1 MIRRIITLVLGIVIL
16 ASIPLHATAQTA
28 SRRVSFSD
36 VATVVVDSNLQLRA
50 AAFDVAMARAELA
63 QAQGARVPQTALAGS
78 YTRTQQQ
85 PNPAIDTNIYSAGLN
100 VTYPLS
106 TGGRLEAQEAL
117 ARANLQGA
125 QATYDRTRQ
134 QLVFGARQLY
144 LQGLLAAENVAA
156 AQRALNAANE
166 SLRVARARY
175 SAGAASQFDVLQAE
189 VAVAN
194 AEQSIVQARAGVA
207 TAQASLNATLNLP
220 QDTPLELTDTLTPRP
235 VATTLDAAIA
245 QGLRDRPDLLA
256 LRSRIVAAQAGID
269 LASSGTQPTVGLGA
283 GYGVTNATGL
293 SPYVY
298 GLWSVTLSATMA
310 VFDGGVTEA
319 KVREAQY
326 QVDQLK
332 TREAQ
337 TRQQVELDVRLAWLG
352 LDQAAGRLVAA
363 TKAVEQGRESS
374 RLASARYGAG
384 VGTQLELLSAQSALA
399 QAELS
404 LAAARFDQNV
414 ARIQLILATG
424 SL

>member
-1 MIRRIITLVLGIVIL
+1 MLRKIITLVLGTVL
-16 ASIPLHATAQTA
+16 FASVVLPATAQA
-28 SRRVSFSD
+28 PSRRVSFAD
-36 VATVVVDSNLQLRA
+36 VATAVVDNNLQLRA
-50 AAFDVAMARAELA
+50 AAFDVAIARAELV
-63 QAQGARVPQTALAGS
+63 QAQGARTPQTALAGS

-85 PNPAIDTNIYSAGLN
+85 PNPAIDPNLYSAGVN
-100 VTYPLS
+100 VTYPLT

-144 LQGLLAAENVAA
+144 FQGLLASENVAA
-156 AQRALNAANE
+156 ARRALNAANE

-175 SAGAASQFDVLQAE
+175 GAGA
-189 VAVAN
+189 
-194 AEQSIVQARAGVA
+194 
-207 TAQASLNATLNLP
+207 
-220 QDTPLELTDTLTPRP
+220 LTPRP
-235 VATTLDAAIA
+235 VTTTLDAAIA
-245 QGLRDRPDLLA
+245 QGLLDRPDLLA
-256 LRSRIVAAQAGID
+256 LRSRIVAAQAGIA
-269 LASSGTQPTVGLGA
+269 LAASGTQPTVGLGA
-283 GYGVTNATGL
+283 GYGVSNASGQA
-293 SPYVY
+293 PFVY
-298 GLWSVTLSATMA
+298 GIWSVTLSATMA
-310 VFDGGVTEA
+310 IFDGGITEA

-326 QVDQLK
+326 QVDQLR

-352 LDQAAGRLVAA
+352 LDQAAGRLAAA

-374 RLASARYGAG
+374 RLAAARYGAG

>member
-1 MIRRIITLVLGIVIL
+1 MMQRVVSTILALIVVASLVPSASAQQAPRRI
-16 ASIPLHATAQTA
+16 
-28 SRRVSFSD
+28 SFAE
-36 VATVVVDSNLQLRA
+36 VAIAVVDNNLQLRA

-63 QAQGARVPQTALAGS
+63 QAEGARVPQAALSGT

-85 PNPAIDTNIYSAGLN
+85 PNPGLDQNLYSAGLN

-106 TGGRLEAQEAL
+106 TGGRLEAQVAL
-117 ARANLQGA
+117 AQANLLGA
-125 QATYDRTRQ
+125 QATYERIRQ
-134 QLVFGARQLY
+134 QLVFTARQLY

-166 SLRVARARY
+166 SLRVARARL

-194 AEQSIVQARAGVA
+194 AEQTLVQARAGVA
-207 TAQASLNATLNLP
+207 SAQASLNATLNLP
-220 QDTPLELTDTLTPRP
+220 QDTSLELTDTLAPRP
-235 VATTLDAAIA
+235 VSTTLDAAVVQA
-245 QGLRDRPDLLA
+245 LRDRPDLIA

-269 LASSGTQPTVGLGA
+269 LAASGTQPTIGLGA
-283 GYGVTNATGL
+283 GYGVTNASGL
-293 SPYVY
+293 STFVY
-298 GLWSVTLSATMA
+298 GLWSVSLIATMA

-319 KVREAQY
+319 KVREARD
-326 QVDQLK
+326 QVTQLR

-337 TRQQVELDVRLAWLG
+337 TKQQVELDVRLAWLG
-352 LDQAAGRLVAA
+352 LEQAAGRLTAA
-363 TKAVEQGRESS
+363 TKAVEQGRESA
-374 RLASARYGAG
+374 RLAASRYSAG
-384 VGTQLELLSAQSALA
+384 VGTQLELLSAQAALA

>member
-1 MIRRIITLVLGIVIL
+1 V
-16 ASIPLHATAQTA
+16 ATA
-28 SRRVSFSD
+28 
-36 VATVVVDSNLQLRA
+36 VVDNNLQLRA

-78 YTRTQQQ
+78 YTRVQQQ
-85 PNPAIDTNIYSAGLN
+85 PSPIFDLNVYNAGLN

-144 LQGLLAAENVAA
+144 LQSLLATENVAA
-156 AQRALNAANE
+156 ARRALNAANE
-166 SLRVARARY
+166 SLRVARARL

-194 AEQSIVQARAGVA
+194 AEQTLVVAQAGVA

-220 QDTPLELTDTLTPRP
+220 QDTSLELTDTLTPRP
-235 VATTLDAAIA
+235 VTATLDAAIV

-283 GYGVTNATGL
+283 GYGVSNANGVT
-293 SPYVY
+293 PYVY
-298 GLWSVTLSATMA
+298 GNWSVTLSATMA
-310 VFDGGVTEA
+310 VFDGGITEA

-337 TRQQVELDVRLAWLG
+337 VRQQIELDVRLAWLG
-352 LDQAAGRLVAA
+352 LDQAAGQLAAA
-363 TKAVEQGRESS
+363 TKAVEQGRESA
-374 RLASARYGAG
+374 RLAAARYSAG

-404 LAAARFDQNV
+404 LAAARFNQNV